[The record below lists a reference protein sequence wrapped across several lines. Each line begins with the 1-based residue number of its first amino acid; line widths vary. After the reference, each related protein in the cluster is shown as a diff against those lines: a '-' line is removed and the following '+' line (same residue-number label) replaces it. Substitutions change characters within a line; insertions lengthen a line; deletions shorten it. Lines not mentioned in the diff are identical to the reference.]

1 VSLSFPELFERLR
14 SGDPS
19 ALNQIVASLYPEM
32 HRIASRHLRG
42 ERSDHTLQTTALVH
56 EAYMKLFDGA
66 KRQFDNEIHF
76 LAVAS
81 RVMRQVLVDYARERS
96 SLKRGGS
103 DPNARAALIELE
115 AGARLELLDLIELND
130 ALSVLAAENENL
142 ARLVEMRYFGGMTA
156 EESASVLGLSVHVVR
171 YDLRIAQAWLRRKLS
186 NG

>member
-1 VSLSFPELFERLR
+1 
-14 SGDPS
+14 
-19 ALNQIVASLYPEM
+19 
-32 HRIASRHLRG
+32 
-42 ERSDHTLQTTALVH
+42 
-56 EAYMKLFDGA
+56 
-66 KRQFDNEIHF
+66 
-76 LAVAS
+76 
-81 RVMRQVLVDYARERS
+81 MRQVLVDYARERS
-96 SLKRGGS
+96 ALKRGGS

-171 YDLRIAQAWLRRKLS
+171 YDLRSAQAWHRRKLS